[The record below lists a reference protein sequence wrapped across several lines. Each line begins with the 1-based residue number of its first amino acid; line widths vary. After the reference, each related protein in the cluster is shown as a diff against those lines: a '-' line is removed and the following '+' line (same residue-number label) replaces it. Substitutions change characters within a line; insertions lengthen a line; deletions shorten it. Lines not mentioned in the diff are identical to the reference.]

1 MYESST
7 PKNLE
12 DLTVDYVLGNLS
24 PHEVEEFRQLLAA
37 DPQLHQNVTR
47 WQEVLGLLP
56 YAQVQ
61 APPTHLRNAILA
73 AIEKPLDIAPIS
85 KPLVLPWAKI
95 VAGTAAMFA
104 LALGL
109 DGYHLRQQYSQSSQ
123 VIGVLQGATTHIYS
137 LKSKE
142 LKSTAVGSVFMDFEA
157 HRAVIALQDV
167 PPPPAGKTYWLWAV
181 VDNQTIRCGQF
192 KGGSSGGASLEQIS
206 IPANVYDEDS
216 EISQLFVTIESA
228 APTHPVG
235 QVVMIKAS

>member
-7 PKNLE
+7 PQNLE
-12 DLTVDYVLGNLS
+12 DLTVGYVLGNLS
-24 PHEVEEFRQLLAA
+24 PHEAEEFRQLLAEN
-37 DPQLHQNVTR
+37 PQLYQDIAR

-61 APPTHLRNAILA
+61 APPAPLRNAILA
-73 AIEKPLDIAPIS
+73 AIEKPLDIAP
-85 KPLVLPWAKI
+85 KVKLTVLPWAKI

-109 DGYHLRQQYSQSSQ
+109 DGYNLRQQYSQSSQ

-137 LKSKE
+137 LKGKE
-142 LKSTAVGSVFMDFEA
+142 LKSRAVGSVFMDFEA
-157 HRAVIALQDV
+157 NKAVIALQDV

-192 KGGSSGGASLEQIS
+192 KGGSGGTSLDQIS

>member
-1 MYESST
+1 MKESS
-7 PKNLE
+7 PPQNLE
-12 DLTVDYVLGNLS
+12 DLTVGYVLGNLCS
-24 PHEVEEFRQLLAA
+24 HEAEEFKQLLAEN
-37 DPQLHQNVTR
+37 PKLHQDIAR

-73 AIEKPLDIAPIS
+73 AIETPLYIAPIS

-95 VAGTAAMFA
+95 VAGTAAILA

-109 DGYHLRQQYSQSSQ
+109 DGYNLRQHYSQSSQ
-123 VIGVLQGATTHIYS
+123 VIGVLQGDTTHIYS

-142 LKSTAVGSVFMDFEA
+142 PKSKAVGSVFMDFEA
-157 HRAVIALQDV
+157 NKAVIASQDV

-192 KGGSSGGASLEQIS
+192 KGGSSGTSLAQIS
-206 IPANVYDEDS
+206 IPANVYDENS

-235 QVVMIKAS
+235 QVVMIAAS

>member
-1 MYESST
+1 MCESSI
-7 PKNLE
+7 PQNLE
-12 DLTVDYVLGNLS
+12 DLTVGYVLGNLCPDES
-24 PHEVEEFRQLLAA
+24 DKFRQLLAA
-37 DPQLHQNVTR
+37 DPQLNQDVIR

-61 APPTHLRNAILA
+61 APPLHLRNAILA
-73 AIEKPLDIAPIS
+73 AIEKPLDTAPIS

-142 LKSTAVGSVFMDFEA
+142 LKSRTVGSVFMDFEA
-157 HRAVIALQDV
+157 NKAVIALQDV

-181 VDNQTIRCGQF
+181 VNNQTIRCGQF
-192 KGGSSGGASLEQIS
+192 KGGLRGASLDQIS
-206 IPANVYDEDS
+206 IPANVYDENS
-216 EISQLFVTIESA
+216 EISQLFVTIESGS
-228 APTHPVG
+228 PTHPVG

>member
-12 DLTVDYVLGNLS
+12 DLTVGYVLGNLCS
-24 PHEVEEFRQLLAA
+24 HEAEEFRQLLAEN
-37 DPQLHQNVTR
+37 PQLHQDIAR

-61 APPTHLRNAILA
+61 APPTHLRKAIFA
-73 AIEKPLDIAPIS
+73 AIEKPLDIAPRS
-85 KPLVLPWAKI
+85 KPLILPWAKI
-95 VAGTAAMFA
+95 VAGTAAIVA

-109 DGYHLRQQYSQSSQ
+109 DGYNLRQQFSQSSQ
-123 VIGVLQGATTHIYS
+123 VIGVLQGAKTHIYS

-142 LKSTAVGSVFMDFEA
+142 PKLMAVGSVFMDFEA
-157 HRAVIALQDV
+157 NKAVIALQDV

-181 VDNQTIRCGQF
+181 VDNQTIRCGQI
-192 KGGSSGGASLEQIS
+192 KGGSGGTSLDKIS
-206 IPANVYDEDS
+206 IPANVYNENS

-228 APTHPVG
+228 VPTHPVG
-235 QVVMIKAS
+235 QVVMIKSS

>member
-1 MYESST
+1 MCESST
-7 PKNLE
+7 PQNLE
-12 DLTVDYVLGNLS
+12 DLTVGYVLGSLC
-24 PHEVEEFRQLLAA
+24 PDEAEKFRQLLAENPKLNQDIA
-37 DPQLHQNVTR
+37 R

-56 YAQVQ
+56 YAHVQ

-73 AIEKPLDIAPIS
+73 AIENPLDIAPIS

-142 LKSTAVGSVFMDFEA
+142 LKSRAVGSVFMDFEA
-157 HRAVIALQDV
+157 NKAVIALQDV

-192 KGGSSGGASLEQIS
+192 KGGLGGASLDQIS
-206 IPANVYDEDS
+206 IPANVYDENS
-216 EISQLFVTIESA
+216 EISQLFVTIESGTL
-228 APTHPVG
+228 THPVG

>member
-1 MYESST
+1 MCESSI
-7 PKNLE
+7 PQNLE
-12 DLTVDYVLGNLS
+12 DLTVGYVLGNLCPDES
-24 PHEVEEFRQLLAA
+24 DKFRQLLAA
-37 DPQLHQNVTR
+37 DPQLNQDVIR

-61 APPTHLRNAILA
+61 APPLHLRNAILA
-73 AIEKPLDIAPIS
+73 AIEKPLDTAPIS

-142 LKSTAVGSVFMDFEA
+142 LKSRTVGSVFMDFEA
-157 HRAVIALQDV
+157 NKAVIALQDV

-192 KGGSSGGASLEQIS
+192 KSGSGGTSLDQIS
-206 IPANVYDEDS
+206 IPANVYDENS